1 MENDAELAFIRKKF
15 AGYYSGAKVAP
26 PDAVEKREW
35 GFGGWDRKIQERH
48 FKFSDG
54 KALNAYLTNN
64 APLYCSYSVAYYKE
78 PDARPIEKKGWLG
91 AEVVFDLDAD
101 HLDLACIRR
110 HGKGWVCDECLRAVK
125 MHTQRLVHDFLIPDF
140 GIAEEEIDINF
151 SGNRGYHVH
160 VKSERMQKLGS
171 YGRREMLD
179 YVSGTG
185 LDFDEM
191 FVKHGAKL
199 LGPKPEDAG
208 WAGKIA
214 RYAMEGDLTGVLP
227 HAIATNPERMDAFR
241 RGVARGNW
249 DAVRIPHK
257 EEVWRA
263 FVGGLGLSLGG
274 EVDKQVTGDVT
285 KLIRAPDTLH
295 GETGLLAKRLKVR
308 ELEKFDA
315 LRDAVAFNGKE
326 EIEVEVREC
335 PPIRFGSE
343 TFGPYKGEKLRLPE
357 KVAIYL
363 ICKKRAK
370 MVE

>member
-1 MENDAELAFIRKKF
+1 MEFDAELSFIRKKF
-15 AGYYSGAKVAP
+15 AQHYARTRVEP

-35 GFGGWDRKIQERH
+35 GVGGWERKIQERH
-48 FKFSDG
+48 FKFADA

-101 HLDLACIRR
+101 HLDLECIKR
-110 HGKGWVCDECLRAVK
+110 HGKGWVCDECLQAVK
-125 MHTQRLVHDFLIPDF
+125 MHTMRLIDDFLVPDF
-140 GIAEEEIDINF
+140 GIASEDIEVNF

-160 VKSERMQKLGS
+160 VKSEGMRKLGS

-191 FVKHGAKL
+191 FVKQGVKL
-199 LGPKPEDAG
+199 VGPKPEDAG
-208 WAGKIA
+208 WGGKIA
-214 RYAMEGDLTGVLP
+214 RYAMERNLTGVLP
-227 HAIATNPERMDAFR
+227 RAIATNPEKLDAFR
-241 RGVARGNW
+241 RGVAKGNW

-295 GETGLLAKRLKVR
+295 GETGMLAKRLKAK
-308 ELEKFDA
+308 ELEKFDP
-315 LRDAVAFNGKE
+315 LKDAVAFTSKE
-326 EIEVEVREC
+326 EIEVEVRES

-343 TFGPYKGEKLRLPE
+343 TFGPYKGEKLLLPE
-357 KVAIYL
+357 KVAVYL
-363 ICKKRAK
+363 ICKKQAK
-370 MVE
+370 LMQ